1 MYNYVVAKR
10 QSFSRFYFLSDQLL
24 SQFLCIQI
32 SEQFMS
38 QALQILQKVSNAIF
52 ANTAQIQFESAVGDD
67 GITKYFLTQ
76 VVSHEGEHLGI
87 KPISTRQLVEVWI
100 SQKLSYEQQ
109 SLRQ

>member
-1 MYNYVVAKR
+1 MVAKR

-38 QALQILQKVSNAIF
+38 QALQILQKVNNAIF

-67 GITKYFLTQ
+67 GVTKYFLTQ
-76 VVSHEGEHLGI
+76 VMSREGERLSI

-100 SQKLSYEQQ
+100 S
-109 SLRQ
+109 